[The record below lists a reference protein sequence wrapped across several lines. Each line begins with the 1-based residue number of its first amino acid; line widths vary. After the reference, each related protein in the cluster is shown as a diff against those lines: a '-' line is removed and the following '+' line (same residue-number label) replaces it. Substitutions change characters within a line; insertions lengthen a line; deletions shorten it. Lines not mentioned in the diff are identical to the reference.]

1 MENRSEIN
9 PYQSP
14 AASAYETTSA
24 SHEVANEDATE
35 TRGYIAWG
43 VVFAGNLL
51 IPLLVGWGVTQD
63 GGRWGMLAAVALL
76 FVVGCWLCA
85 AVPRVARAL
94 LVGSVAVGLTQ
105 AIPVLQLMAGIAA
118 LGLVELLRLDTGF
131 NDAAPRPHTMTN
143 ELSGF
148 VATLVTGGLLMTAA
162 LVAGLAIRGLLSKWG
177 SR

>member
-1 MENRSEIN
+1 MENRPEVN
-9 PYQSP
+9 PYQAP
-14 AASAYETTSA
+14 AAVAYETTGA
-24 SHEVANEDATE
+24 SHEDATE

-51 IPLLVGWGVTQD
+51 IPLLVGWGVTQK

-85 AVPRVARAL
+85 AVPRVAKAL

-118 LGLVELLRLDTGF
+118 LGLVELLRLDTF
-131 NDAAPRPHTMTN
+131 NNSSFGITN

-148 VATLVTGGLLMTAA
+148 IVTLATGGLLMTAA